1 MTQIANFEHFLL
13 VFCSTKQAHSY
24 FSKSNCYNSNMMGKM
39 LRFKFTI
46 SQKNNCDSSY
56 FKLLR
61 DSSFK
66 IGGLKTKLVKHF
78 FYDLTENILL
88 SHHLSLQI
96 KKNRGFMCKTW
107 YRFLNTTRIF
117 FAGKQLE
124 NKGMLFYYNIG
135 INALI
140 SIVIRVSRKDDS
152 NENKKVWK
160 SK

>member
-1 MTQIANFEHFLL
+1 
-13 VFCSTKQAHSY
+13 
-24 FSKSNCYNSNMMGKM
+24 MGKM

-46 SQKNNCDSSY
+46 SQKNNCDSSC
-56 FKLLR
+56 FKLLH

-107 YRFLNTTRIF
+107 
-117 FAGKQLE
+117 
-124 NKGMLFYYNIG
+124 
-135 INALI
+135 
-140 SIVIRVSRKDDS
+140 
-152 NENKKVWK
+152 
-160 SK
+160 